1 MVRIQVKEIEG
12 VIAIVIFISF
22 LTFYLSVYRS
32 YIFNKVD
39 NYNQINYYN
48 SYIKNILNNIEEKYY
63 LLSFNV
69 TIPIYMYYQCLQSS
83 SIIYNNLINDNAYN
97 DFCSNFPIFYPLNIS
112 FLTSYSGVLNNTNNT
127 YLDPNVGLFFYLNIN
142 NLNIYNQ
149 PQYALVNISN
159 PSSQNLNNYPVFVTS
174 PDIFYWLQEGYNLN
188 VTDLNGNQYYFCY
201 LNSQFNCSN
210 INNNAYGIWV
220 DLNISKNRYIILNIS
235 PISNNNPYSVDG
247 SQIFPFYDHF
257 TYQNYQQFSQNWYNN
272 TPISITPLN
281 PGDQIYSSS
290 FKIYSKKTINKG
302 YYLILFNIQ
311 NTNSLGPG
319 NINIGDSC
327 KRSLQSNNE
336 PYFYYCNVNDN
347 NVNISISANGRT
359 YAYYLILIPYN
370 VIPQINIIYQPN
382 ITQTFNF
389 IIGPN
394 LTYDFSQ
401 YNDLGYETA
410 SVTYNYNTYENGFKI
425 YNKNNF
431 GLAYFSYI
439 GNYYSIPTVYVC
451 LQLNGFIWQQELAYS
466 FYTSQ
471 YEPYDLT
478 NYIYQEP
485 LAIMYLYNSTN
496 LSIADIIFSNSYWY
510 VFNTRKYYNSPNLI
524 YWNTSQ
530 SNYGLIIDHS
540 NFYNLIYNVNNL
552 LNGYIYY
559 PYENGFLIRSYVS
572 SCYTY
577 LNSVLYVNYN
587 PIVNITNYNGN
598 YLLNLTLNNVPNY
611 QNYYIYIYS
620 NPNLDKETAK
630 YLAFST
636 QIPIMKINYIEPIN
650 VININNLLQESQNYP
665 DVYFYF
671 ENENITIYNGT
682 IYQGNVANNYQ
693 YSQEYGIYVLN
704 TTNVN
709 DLYKDNLILYIK

>member
-48 SYIKNILNNIEEKYY
+48 SYIKNILNNIEDRYY

-69 TIPIYMYYQCLQSS
+69 TIPISMYYQCLQSS
-83 SIIYNNLINDNAYN
+83 SIYNNLINDNAYN
-97 DFCSNFPIFYPLNIS
+97 DFCSNFPISYPLNIS

-127 YLDPNVGLFFYLNIN
+127 YLDPNVGLFFYLNIA
-142 NLNIYNQ
+142 NLNLYNQ

-159 PSSQNLNNYPVFVTS
+159 PSGQNLNNYPVFVTS

-210 INNNAYGIWV
+210 INNNAYGIWI

-281 PGDQIYSSS
+281 PGDQISSSS

-311 NTNSLGPG
+311 NINSLSSG

-327 KRSLQSNNE
+327 KISLQSNNK

-347 NVNISISANGRT
+347 NVDISISANGRT

-370 VIPQINIIYQPN
+370 IIPRINIIYQPN

-401 YNDLGYETA
+401 YNDLIKGINSIANNYVKYKESSSSYGYIISST
-410 SVTYNYNTYENGFKI
+410 NYFNHLF
-425 YNKNNF
+425 
-431 GLAYFSYI
+431 
-439 GNYYSIPTVYVC
+439 YY
-451 LQLNGFIWQQELAYS
+451 L
-466 FYTSQ
+466 YTSQ
-471 YEPYDLT
+471 YEPSNLGSR
-478 NYIYQEP
+478 YIYNES
-485 LAIMYLYNSTN
+485 LSLIYLYSTQN
-496 LSIADIIFSNSYWY
+496 LSIKKILFSNTSW
-510 VFNTRKYYNSPNLI
+510 FILNTQKYYNSSNMI

-530 SNYGLIIDHS
+530 NNYGFTYNII
-540 NFYNLIYNVNNL
+540 NFYNLLLSYDNSL
-552 LNGYIYY
+552 LNNYLYY
-559 PYENGFLIRSYVS
+559 PYENGIILS
-572 SCYTY
+572 
-577 LNSVLYVNYN
+577 NSNNFALLFTNYY
-587 PIVNITNYNGN
+587 PLVNITLNITVSNSMIYSNTNYY
-598 YLLNLTLNNVPNY
+598 YLLNLTLLNNYPY
-611 QNYYIYIYS
+611 QDYYLYFYD

-650 VININNLLQESQNYP
+650 IININNLLQESQNYP
-665 DVYFYF
+665 DIYFYF
-671 ENENITIYNGT
+671 ENENITIYNGI

-693 YSQEYGIYVLN
+693 YSQEYSIYVLN

-709 DLYKDNLILYIK
+709 DLYKDNLIIYIK